1 MKKNKTY
8 FTTGEFAKLFGIKK
22 QTLFYYDQCGIFKP
36 DLTGENGYRYYS
48 YTQPET
54 FAILVMLRELGV
66 SIQEIKAHMD
76 HRSPETLITLLESK
90 KATIDERIA
99 ALIWAKGYIDKK
111 IRETE
116 EGIHA
121 PVGEIITEE
130 APDEYFIATAYKGA
144 DDERAVAE
152 ALGKHF
158 AFCQSLGLYS
168 AYPIGAA
175 IPRDSVTANGYQYS
189 EFYTYV
195 HPSELAEIDSKQV
208 SLTSGGTFLVLYDA
222 HGYENINANCL
233 KLLAYARAHSLQ
245 LGDCF
250 YEDVILDDL
259 STEGYDNYLVKLSI
273 SIRA

>member
-1 MKKNKTY
+1 MKKNNTY
-8 FTTGEFAKLFGIKK
+8 FTTGECAKLFGIKK

-99 ALIWAKGYIDKK
+99 ALTWAKGYIDKK

-175 IPRDSVTANGYQYS
+175 IPRDSVTADGYQYS
-189 EFYTYV
+189 EFYT
-195 HPSELAEIDSKQV
+195 
-208 SLTSGGTFLVLYDA
+208 
-222 HGYENINANCL
+222 
-233 KLLAYARAHSLQ
+233 
-245 LGDCF
+245 
-250 YEDVILDDL
+250 
-259 STEGYDNYLVKLSI
+259 
-273 SIRA
+273 

>member
-130 APDEYFIATAYKGA
+130 APDEYFIATAPKRWA
-144 DDERAVAE
+144 SI
-152 ALGKHF
+152 L
-158 AFCQSLGLYS
+158 LS
-168 AYPIGAA
+168 ASRWDFTAPTRSAPRSRA
-175 IPRDSVTANGYQYS
+175 IPSQRMATSIPNS
-189 EFYTYV
+189 IPMYT
-195 HPSELAEIDSKQV
+195 PP
-208 SLTSGGTFLVLYDA
+208 
-222 HGYENINANCL
+222 N
-233 KLLAYARAHSLQ
+233 
-245 LGDCF
+245 
-250 YEDVILDDL
+250 
-259 STEGYDNYLVKLSI
+259 
-273 SIRA
+273 

>member
-1 MKKNKTY
+1 
-8 FTTGEFAKLFGIKK
+8 
-22 QTLFYYDQCGIFKP
+22 
-36 DLTGENGYRYYS
+36 
-48 YTQPET
+48 
-54 FAILVMLRELGV
+54 MLRELGV

-99 ALIWAKGYIDKK
+99 ALTWAKGYIDKK

-121 PVGEIITEE
+121 PVGEIVTEE

-175 IPRDSVTANGYQYS
+175 IPRDSVTADGYQYS

-208 SLTSGGTFLVLYDA
+208 SLSSGGTFLVLYDA
-222 HGYENINANCL
+222 HGYENIHANCL